1 MNDLK
6 KVVKKLKAKDPV
18 KTEKVKPANVDP
30 ASVKAPEI
38 KTSDPSDDD
47 LDEDE
52 EKAETPQETKEVK
65 TPKNEE
71 VEEKAETPQE
81 TKEVKTPKNDAVE
94 HEIALL
100 QNDAIFRRELLVTL
114 KDLVDVHKVGTQTM
128 LDLLGEL
135 NGKKTKNRN

>member
-47 LDEDE
+47 LDED
-52 EKAETPQETKEVK
+52 
-65 TPKNEE
+65 
-71 VEEKAETPQE
+71 EEKAETPQE